1 MEKLQQFA
9 DTLKLEMKQCRHQV
23 QKLEVFFFHLKEIV
37 DTLSFIVY

>member
-23 QKLEVFFFHLKEIV
+23 QKLEVLCLKKNYH
-37 DTLSFIVY
+37 TLPFIN